1 MGPPL
6 AILFLA
12 EWLLSSAVRH
22 TPVTP
27 AASHTAEVPALLEEG
42 NVFHY
47 GHQVLK
53 KLDSDTDASRGDEFI
68 SYLAKTTMEKC
79 AELKVL
85 QNTSN
90 ATEQLKRTL
99 KEVCQEA
106 DSSHVVSEIFS
117 LMDNALVAK
126 WICGGLTAVDY
137 MSASELGL
145 CQDAGKVVLGGLTG
159 MMEAK
164 GKGKTLATMQ
174 AYAVKLAVIFVPL
187 PPPLGVI
194 IEKGANMALSSLAK
208 DAAGHLENL
217 ETKMS
222 AVMRKSLSQELLRLG
237 TAQARAADEQIQE
250 MITLDALLNDM
261 VSKSSKLLG
270 GDVAAAMARVTS
282 FNRWA
287 IIEHDLSTSTEVLR
301 PPEDMHRLEER
312 AHFARLMETH
322 LEMYILVLSQM
333 HRSLGDRGSTQEI
346 EASLT
351 RKAQRMARWLLPDL
365 ILHSQSVSLSEASR
379 QLQIFGSSPLLS
391 PVGGSRCSMTKPTP
405 RDALCCRLSSQ
416 PEFHLEFLVTCLWL
430 PLMDPMDPM
439 EHPIHG
445 PNFAHPL
452 RVDGFSTETS
462 CLIAPDA
469 SMRQPD
475 ELPDLVQDGRASCA
489 DHQVLQ
495 SLLQEWVQR
504 TFFSDQEQIHYMCGD
519 PSERQITLLPFTFET
534 DGLCLERVRLFQN
547 DVVAVLTSA
556 HFESRLE
563 HQLSEIKRST
573 CRLAYRDSG
582 VQYGGLKQLDLLSTL
597 PPRRRHK
604 GSVCDHCH
612 WASPDSCVF
621 QPRKARPKPE
631 LPSGA
636 VRFSGP
642 GPR

>member
-1 MGPPL
+1 MRPPL

-12 EWLLSSAVRH
+12 DWLLASAVRH
-22 TPVTP
+22 APASPV
-27 AASHTAEVPALLEEG
+27 AHTVEVPALLEEG

-53 KLDSDTDASRGDEFI
+53 KLHSETDASQGDEFI

-79 AELKVL
+79 AELKVA
-85 QNTSN
+85 QNASN

-99 KEVCQEA
+99 KEVCQET

-117 LMDNALVAK
+117 LMNDALVAK

-137 MSASELGL
+137 MSANELEQ

-164 GKGKTLATMQ
+164 GKGKMLATMQ
-174 AYAVKLAVIFVPL
+174 TYALKLAVIFVPL

-194 IEKGANMALSSLAK
+194 IEKGANLALSSLAN
-208 DAAGHLENL
+208 DATSHLENL

-222 AVMRKSLSQELLRLG
+222 AMMRKSLSQELLRLG

-261 VSKSSKLLG
+261 VSKSSKLFG
-270 GDVAAAMARVTS
+270 GDFAAAMARVTS

-301 PPEDMHRLEER
+301 PPDEMQRLEER

-333 HRSLGDRGSTQEI
+333 HRSLGDRASLEI
-346 EASLT
+346 QASLT
-351 RKAQRMARWLLPDL
+351 RKAQRMARLLLPDL
-365 ILHSQSVSLSEASR
+365 ILHSQSVSVSSASR

-391 PVGGSRCSMTKPTP
+391 SVGSRCSSTKPSP
-405 RDALCCRLSSQ
+405 REALCCRLLGR

-430 PLMDPMDPM
+430 PLMDP
-439 EHPIHG
+439 
-445 PNFAHPL
+445 PNGDFAYPL
-452 RVDGFSTETS
+452 RVDGFSTEQA
-462 CLIAPDA
+462 CFLA
-469 SMRQPD
+469 PD
-475 ELPDLVQDGRASCA
+475 ELPDLVQDGLASCA
-489 DHQVLQ
+489 NHQVLQ
-495 SLLQEWVQR
+495 SLHQEWTQR

-519 PSERQITLLPFTFET
+519 PTERRITLLPFTFDT

-547 DVVAVLTSA
+547 DVVAVLTSV

-563 HQLSEIKRST
+563 HQLSEINRST
-573 CRLAYRDSG
+573 CRLAYRTSG
-582 VQYGGLKQLDLLSTL
+582 VPYGGLKQWDLRSTL
-597 PPRRRHK
+597 PTLRRHN

-612 WASPDSCVF
+612 WASPYSCAF
-621 QPRKARPKPE
+621 QPRKPQPKPHAIC
-631 LPSGA
+631 LDPMLCPW
-636 VRFSGP
+636 RTGP
-642 GPR
+642 LTS

>member
-1 MGPPL
+1 MKPSL
-6 AILFLA
+6 AVFFLA

-22 TPVTP
+22 TSQSVPE
-27 AASHTAEVPALLEEG
+27 APALLEES

-53 KLDSDTDASRGDEFI
+53 NLHSETYASQGDEFI
-68 SYLAKTTMEKC
+68 SYLAKTTIEKC
-79 AELKVL
+79 AELKVA
-85 QNTSN
+85 NASN

-99 KEVCQEA
+99 KEVCQET
-106 DSSHVVSEIFS
+106 DSSLVVSEMFS

-126 WICGGLTAVDY
+126 WICGGLTAVHD
-137 MSASELGL
+137 MSVNELGQ
-145 CQDAGKVVLGGLTG
+145 CQDAGRVVLGGLTG
-159 MMEAK
+159 VMEAK
-164 GKGKTLATMQ
+164 GNGKMFATMQ

-261 VSKSSKLLG
+261 VSKSSKLFG
-270 GDVAAAMARVTS
+270 GDFAAAMARVTS

-301 PPEDMHRLEER
+301 PPDDMQRLEER

-333 HRSLGDRGSTQEI
+333 HRSLGDRASQQI

-351 RKAQRMARWLLPDL
+351 RKAQRMARLLLPDL
-365 ILHSQSVSLSEASR
+365 ILHSSQSDSASR

-391 PVGGSRCSMTKPTP
+391 PVGGSRCSSLTEPSP
-405 RDALCCRLSSQ
+405 REALCCRLLSRQ
-416 PEFHLEFLVTCLWL
+416 EFYLEFLVTCLWL
-430 PLMDPMDPM
+430 PLMDPPEDP
-439 EHPIHG
+439 ING
-445 PNFAHPL
+445 LDFAHPV
-452 RVDGFSTETS
+452 RVDGFSTENA
-462 CLIAPDA
+462 CFLAPDA

-475 ELPDLVQDGRASCA
+475 QLADLVQDGLAACA
-489 DHQVLQ
+489 DNQVLQ
-495 SLLQEWVQR
+495 SLQQEWTQR
-504 TFFSDQEQIHYMCGD
+504 TFFADQEQIHYMCGD
-519 PSERQITLLPFTFET
+519 PTERHIKLLPFTFDT

-573 CRLAYRDSG
+573 CRLAYRTSG
-582 VQYGGLKQLDLLSTL
+582 L
-597 PPRRRHK
+597 PYSAPKWNQTKPAMAQRHTN

-612 WASPDSCVF
+612 WASPYSCHF
-621 QPRKARPKPE
+621 QSRKPRPKPE
-631 LPSGA
+631 LPMGA
-636 VRFSGP
+636 GRFRGP
-642 GPR
+642 GR